1 MQLEGIDYLSSSA
14 LSLSRMLGL
23 FIMGEKSSLPALR
36 EGPLDAGDRALMIDA
51 SKSVTCITRCVG
63 ASLRLLCVYRSKIRV
78 LLASLAVALALTCDS
93 RSSLPCMADTLAA
106 LHSSLSLNSFSRW
119 QALSAANAYR
129 KRMNSK
135 IMIPMSVQ

>member
-63 ASLRLLCVYRSKIRV
+63 ASLRLLCIYRSKIRV
-78 LLASLAVALALTCDS
+78 LAASSALALTCDS

-129 KRMNSK
+129 KRRNSK
-135 IMIPMSVQ
+135 IMIPMSDQ